1 MDETLAALL
10 RAQDQARR
18 LFDRIEELGLIRAGR
33 TESEI
38 SEQIFQLGERE
49 LKVAKH
55 WHRRIV
61 RAGPNTRLPFSVNP
75 PDRVVTDDDV
85 VSVDL
90 GPVFGNYEAD
100 FGRTWVLGSNREKRR
115 LCDDLSIVFHSCR
128 ELYRQRPSMTGAE
141 LYAQVLASSEQRGW
155 RFGGTHAGHLIGPFP
170 LLPRQRD
177 AAMNRIRPDNIY
189 PMDDPDSEGRPR
201 YWVLEIHLL
210 DPTGEF
216 GGFYEELLTV

>member
-10 RAQDQARR
+10 RAQDQARQ
-18 LFDRIEELGLIRAGR
+18 LFHRIDELGLICAGQ
-33 TESEI
+33 TESTI
-38 SEQIFQLGERE
+38 SEQIYQLGERE
-49 LKVAKH
+49 LGVTKH

-75 PDRVVTDDDV
+75 PDRVVMNEDV

-90 GPVFGNYEAD
+90 GPVFGEYEAD
-100 FGRTWVLGSNREKRR
+100 FGRTWVVGTDPKKRR
-115 LCDDLSIVFHSCR
+115 LRDDLATVFRDCR
-128 ELYRQRPSMTGAE
+128 DFYRQRPSMSGAE
-141 LYAQVLASSEQRGW
+141 LYGYVLASSERSGW

-189 PMDDPDSEGRPR
+189 PMNDPDEEGRAR

-210 DPTGEF
+210 DPTGRY
-216 GGFYEELLTV
+216 GGFYEELLTI